1 MIEDSGRGIPR
12 DPTIEESY
20 WTALFET
27 EEALSFDSR
36 DEPETPEDLPAW
48 PQSQFDAADA
58 ARPEDDAAAEPAR
71 IPPSSHAPVTP
82 ALDPWV
88 AAHACMAQDRP
99 LKLKVLGH
107 NKGGLL
113 VSWNGLQGFV
123 PASQLVDFPQFHLP
137 RQRLHS
143 LADWVGRALDLK
155 IIEVSQANS
164 RLILSERA
172 ALVAAEQREVLWQGL
187 QPGDKLSGLVTN
199 LTDFG
204 AFVDLGGV
212 EGLIH
217 ISEISWSRIAHP
229 SVALRPGQSVDV
241 VVISIDERVKR
252 IALSMKRLRPDPWA
266 TADDRYQPGQHVTGV
281 VGDVTTYGAFVVL
294 EQELEGLIH
303 ISELAEGVIKHP
315 QDVVCSGQEVVARVL
330 SVDSRSK
337 RIALSLRAAGDS
349 PAAP

>member
-12 DPTIEESY
+12 DPTVEESY
-20 WTALFET
+20 WASLFLT
-27 EEALSFDSR
+27 EEVADFDGLS
-36 DEPETPEDLPAW
+36 EVETPEAFPTWPPDQVYAGMAWPAANAAPEPAETPPFLPA
-48 PQSQFDAADA
+48 AT
-58 ARPEDDAAAEPAR
+58 
-71 IPPSSHAPVTP
+71 TP
-82 ALDPWV
+82 MPDPWV
-88 AAHACMAQDRP
+88 AAQFYMEQDRP
-99 LKLKVLGH
+99 LRLKVLGH

-123 PASQLVDFPQFHLP
+123 PASQLIDFPQFHIP
-137 RQRLHS
+137 RQRIHS
-143 LADWVGRALDLK
+143 LADWVGRTLDLK
-155 IIEVSQANS
+155 VIEVNKPNS

-172 ALVAAEQREVLWQGL
+172 AQVAAEQRKVLWQGL
-187 QPGDKLSGLVTN
+187 RPGDKLEGMVTN

-229 SVALRPGQSVDV
+229 SAALRPGQSVEV
-241 VVISIDERVKR
+241 VVLNIDEQAKR

-266 TADDRYQPGQHVTGV
+266 TAGERYRPGQRVTGI

-294 EQELEGLIH
+294 EQELEGLVH

-315 QDVVCSGQEVVARVL
+315 QDVVRSGQQVVARVL
-330 SVDSRSK
+330 SVDSGSK
-337 RIALSLRAAGDS
+337 RIALSLRAAGDAL
-349 PAAP
+349 AAP